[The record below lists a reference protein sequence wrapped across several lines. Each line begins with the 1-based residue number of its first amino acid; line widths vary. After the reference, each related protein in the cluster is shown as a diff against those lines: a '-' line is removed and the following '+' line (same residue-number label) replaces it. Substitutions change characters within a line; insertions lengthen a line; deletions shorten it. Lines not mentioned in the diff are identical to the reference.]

1 MGEEQAADRC
11 STTGSADLL
20 SVVVLL
26 SSVVVLLLSSVVLL
40 LLR

>member
-1 MGEEQAADRC
+1 MEEEQAADRC

-26 SSVVVLLLSSVVLL
+26 SSVVVLLSSVVVLL
-40 LLR
+40 LR

>member
-1 MGEEQAADRC
+1 MEEEQAADRC

-26 SSVVVLLLSSVVLL
+26 SSVVVLSSVVLL